1 MFKIVPDPPRD
12 QAKDRA
18 AFNLALDHYLPT
30 DPPQPS
36 TNFYAI
42 SDEISFE
49 DSLLYTADLLHSGS
63 RLHGLQVWLALPRE
77 LESCEPSYS
86 HHASASLPE
95 SDHLGV
101 RIRMIAGTGFCLES
115 PVPVHSGTLYA
126 DLQLSAG
133 ATLVMALRRRN
144 A

>member
-18 AFNLALDHYLPT
+18 AFNRALDHYLPT

-49 DSLLYTADLLHSGS
+49 DSLLYTADLLHS
-63 RLHGLQVWLALPRE
+63 
-77 LESCEPSYS
+77 
-86 HHASASLPE
+86 ASATALDCGEHLPGTQRAKVLAVW
-95 SDHLGV
+95 HLLE
-101 RIRMIAGTGFCLES
+101 IAKTTVDRSIECLH
-115 PVPVHSGTLYA
+115 PPA
-126 DLQLSAG
+126 
-133 ATLVMALRRRN
+133 
-144 A
+144 